1 MCVCVC
7 VCARAHVS
15 VCVCVCVCARAHVS
29 VCVCVCVC
37 VCVSVCLCV
46 CVNVCLITHT
56 AEETPK
62 NLNNNACEVIPKVR
76 CLLRGVFC
84 VRSSPEEV
92 AACGEDT
99 AVTRQRLLL
108 NSDAEVELSSLSEA
122 LKNTEQPLTV
132 RLGHQEH

>member
-1 MCVCVC
+1 VC

-15 VCVCVCVCARAHVS
+15 MCVCARAHVS
-29 VCVCVCVC
+29 VC

-62 NLNNNACEVIPKVR
+62 TLNNNACEVIPKVR
-76 CLLRGVFC
+76 CVFC

-92 AACGEDT
+92 AACGENT